1 MTQFQLICAGVFV
14 LAVALV
20 YRAQLRACV
29 RALFGTTSASAVLE
43 LQPASTVPEVKPSV
57 VVALVKDIL
66 SVTQLRDKLAA
77 EQCHEGVEACTV
89 LLRVLVE
96 YKEPSKGVV

>member
-1 MTQFQLICAGVFV
+1 MTQFQLVCAGIFAV
-14 LAVALV
+14 AVALV
-20 YRAQLRACV
+20 YRGKLLAGV
-29 RALFGTTSASAVLE
+29 RAWLWLP
-43 LQPASTVPEVKPSV
+43 PASFAVPEVQQSV
-57 VVALVKDIL
+57 AVALVKDIL

-77 EQCHEGVEACTV
+77 EQCTDGVEACTV

>member
-14 LAVALV
+14 LAALLT
-20 YRAQLRACV
+20 YRAQLAAGV
-29 RALFGTTSASAVLE
+29 RKLFGGAPAAIAS
-43 LQPASTVPEVKPSV
+43 SVPEVKQSV
-57 VVALVKDIL
+57 AVALVNDIL

-77 EQCHEGVEACTV
+77 EECKDGVEACTV

>member
-1 MTQFQLICAGVFV
+1 MTQFQLVCAGIFVF
-14 LAVALV
+14 AAALV
-20 YRAQLRACV
+20 YRAQLLAGV
-29 RALFGTTSASAVLE
+29 KALLGST
-43 LQPASTVPEVKPSV
+43 PASSAVPEVQQSV
-57 VVALVKDIL
+57 AVALVKDIL

-77 EQCHEGVEACTV
+77 EQCTDGVEACTV

>member
-1 MTQFQLICAGVFV
+1 MTQFQLVCAGLFV
-14 LAVALV
+14 LAVLVV
-20 YRAQLRACV
+20 YRAQLLACV
-29 RALFGTTSASAVLE
+29 RALLGRGAASSA
-43 LQPASTVPEVKPSV
+43 PEVQKSV
-57 VVALVKDIL
+57 AVALVNDIL

-77 EQCHEGVEACTV
+77 EQCTDGVEACTV

>member
-1 MTQFQLICAGVFV
+1 MTQFQLICAGIFAA
-14 LAVALV
+14 AVAV
-20 YRAQLRACV
+20 TYRAQLLACV
-29 RALFGTTSASAVLE
+29 RSLLGGTSARAE
-43 LQPASTVPEVKPSV
+43 STVPEVQPSV
-57 VVALVKDIL
+57 AVALVKDIL

-77 EQCHEGVEACTV
+77 EQCTDGVEACTV

>member
-1 MTQFQLICAGVFV
+1 MTQFQLVCAGIFV
-14 LAVALV
+14 LAAAVV
-20 YRAQLRACV
+20 YRAQLLACV
-29 RALFGTTSASAVLE
+29 KALFGAS
-43 LQPASTVPEVKPSV
+43 PASRSSVPEVQPSV
-57 VVALVKDIL
+57 AVALVKDIL

-77 EQCHEGVEACTV
+77 EQCTDGVEACTV

>member
-1 MTQFQLICAGVFV
+1 MTQFQLVCAGIFV
-14 LAVALV
+14 LAAALV
-20 YRAQLRACV
+20 YRAQLLACV
-29 RALFGTTSASAVLE
+29 RALLGAGPSAALSN
-43 LQPASTVPEVKPSV
+43 VPEVQPSV
-57 VVALVKDIL
+57 AVALVKDIL

-77 EQCHEGVEACTV
+77 EQCTDGVEACTV

>member
-1 MTQFQLICAGVFV
+1 MTQFQLVCAGIFV
-14 LAVALV
+14 LAAALV
-20 YRAQLRACV
+20 YRAQLLAGLK
-29 RALFGTTSASAVLE
+29 ALLGSAPSS
-43 LQPASTVPEVKPSV
+43 STPEVQQSV
-57 VVALVKDIL
+57 AVALVKDIL

-77 EQCHEGVEACTV
+77 EQCTDGVEACTV

>member
-1 MTQFQLICAGVFV
+1 MTQFQLVCAGIFV
-14 LAVALV
+14 LAALLV
-20 YRAQLRACV
+20 YRAQLAACV
-29 RALFGTTSASAVLE
+29 RALLGSTPSSA
-43 LQPASTVPEVKPSV
+43 PEVQQSV
-57 VVALVKDIL
+57 AVALVKDIL

-77 EQCHEGVEACTV
+77 EQCMDGVEACTV

>member
-14 LAVALV
+14 LAALV
-20 YRAQLRACV
+20 TYRAPLASFV
-29 RALFGTTSASAVLE
+29 GKLFGGA
-43 LQPASTVPEVKPSV
+43 PAAPATDVPEVKQSV
-57 VVALVKDIL
+57 AVALVNDIL

-77 EQCHEGVEACTV
+77 EACTDGVEACTV